1 MVRPAGL
8 SGFSGQV
15 VDITHVREYH
25 GVMTS
30 HQSEAG
36 PIPPINERE
45 REHLEAIRTGAQ
57 VNRIREQL
65 DAVPSPVHTMWIV
78 RVVSDFVEDEFV
90 EVWCER
96 PMDARA
102 AVMQMLRR
110 RRDDHASMVV
120 GVIDSGLRDS

>member
-1 MVRPAGL
+1 
-8 SGFSGQV
+8 
-15 VDITHVREYH
+15 
-25 GVMTS
+25 MTS

-36 PIPPINERE
+36 PIPELNTRE
-45 REHLEAIRTGAQ
+45 REQLMSIRAAQ
-57 VNRIREQL
+57 QL
-65 DAVPSPVHTMWIV
+65 DPVPSPVHTMWIV

-96 PMDARA
+96 PLDARA

-120 GVIDSGLRDS
+120 GVIDSGMRDS